1 MSRVCP
7 SKTTVPLSRGYT
19 PASMFI
25 SVDLPAPFSPSSAW
39 TSPFPTEKST
49 LSSTVTPKNAL
60 EILHCSRRQLQRV
73 LSKLCRE
80 GFLLRTGKGRYRLN
94 PQPGTEEL

>member
-1 MSRVCP
+1 MLQGLPIEDHGAAVPGVHAGQYVHQRGFAR
-7 SKTTVPLSRGYT
+7 TV
-19 PASMFI
+19 F
-25 SVDLPAPFSPSSAW
+25 PSSAW
-39 TSPFPTEKST
+39 ASPFPTEKST